1 MEMFIDLY
9 STKAMLTNHFTHYF
23 VLKIPKPE
31 HISRTLL
38 PFSLLFRAL
47 LSDGLSNLPPALGQS
62 SRVCRI
68 ILGDEAMD
76 TRVFSPDAS
85 FKSRIYVLNNKNASN
100 RNFSFVLLP
109 CLICA

>member
-1 MEMFIDLY
+1 
-9 STKAMLTNHFTHYF
+9 MLTNHFAHYF
-23 VLKIPKPE
+23 ALKNPKPE

-47 LSDGLSNLPPALGQS
+47 LCDGLSNLPPALGQS
-62 SRVCRI
+62 SRICRI

-85 FKSRIYVLNNKNASN
+85 FKSRIYVLNNASN
-100 RNFSFVLLP
+100 GNFSFVLLL
-109 CLICA
+109 CFIYA